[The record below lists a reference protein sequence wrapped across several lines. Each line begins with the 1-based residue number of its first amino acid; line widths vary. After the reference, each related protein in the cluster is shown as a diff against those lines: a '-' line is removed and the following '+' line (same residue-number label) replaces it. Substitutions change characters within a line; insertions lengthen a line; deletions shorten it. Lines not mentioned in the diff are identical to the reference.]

1 MQELLTWLIIWI
13 MLGSITSAVVSV
25 MYKDYFEDG
34 YTGYN
39 NTILFLL
46 GTIFPATII
55 AIIAIGAFRLTRCI
69 IVKLFRIE
77 E

>member
-1 MQELLTWLIIWI
+1 MQDILIWLVLWI
-13 MLGSITSAVVSV
+13 VLGSITSAVVSV
-25 MYKDYFEDG
+25 MYRDYFEDG

-55 AIIAIGAFRLTRCI
+55 AIIAIGAFRLTRYL
-69 IVKLFRIE
+69 IVKLFKIDE
-77 E
+77 